1 MLFLQMTQAIYK
13 HTELHD
19 FCPIVKKEIFSV
31 R

>member
-19 FCPIVKKEIFSV
+19 FCPVKKEIFSV